1 MAFLAQDCLQANA
14 WVCGAYLRTRRE
26 EILAALVQHIDL
38 TLRAVVIGLLVAI
51 PLALLARR
59 FRRLETAIIAAT
71 SLLYTIPALAVFGI
85 LLPFTGLTPTTTV
98 IGLVLYSLTILVRN
112 ILTGLHGVPAD
123 VREAARGM
131 GYGPVRMLVQVDF
144 PLALPTI
151 IAGLRIATVSTIA
164 LATIG
169 AIVGNGGLG
178 QLIYQGLPNEF
189 HAQVLTATVL
199 VVLLAVVADLA
210 LIGLQR
216 ALTPWRTAV
225 GSW

>member
-14 WVCGAYLRTRRE
+14 WICGEYLRTRRE

-38 TLRAVVIGLLVAI
+38 TLRAVVIGLLLAV

-59 FRRLETAIIAAT
+59 VRRLETTILAAT
-71 SLLYTIPALAVFGI
+71 SLIYTIPALAMFAI
-85 LLPFTGLTPTTTV
+85 LLPVTGLTARTTV
-98 IGLVLYSLTILVRN
+98 TGLVLYSLTILVRN
-112 ILTGLHGVPAD
+112 IITGLDGVPDD

-131 GYGPVRMLVQVDF
+131 GYGPARMLVQVEL
-144 PLALPTI
+144 PLAAPTI

-178 QLIYQGLPNEF
+178 QLIYQGLPTAF
-189 HAQVLTATVL
+189 HAQILTAAVL
-199 VVLLAVVADLA
+199 VVLLAVVADLL
-210 LIGLQR
+210 LIGLQW
-216 ALTPWRTAV
+216 AVTPWRRAV
-225 GSW
+225 RS

>member
-1 MAFLAQDCLQANA
+1 MLAQDCLQANA
-14 WVCGAYLRTRRE
+14 WICGEYLSTRRE
-26 EILAALVQHIDL
+26 EILAALVQHVDL

-59 FRRLETAIIAAT
+59 FRRLETGILSAT
-71 SLLYTIPALAVFGI
+71 SLIYTIPALAMFSI
-85 LLPFTGLTPTTTV
+85 LLPFTGLTTQTTV
-98 IGLVLYSLTILVRN
+98 TGLVLYSLTILVRN
-112 ILTGLHGVPAD
+112 IITGLAGVPED

-131 GYGPVRMLVQVDF
+131 GYGAARMLVQVDF
-144 PLALPTI
+144 PLALPTVV
-151 IAGLRIATVSTIA
+151 AGLRIATVSTIA

-178 QLIYQGLPNEF
+178 KLMYEGLTTEF

-199 VVLLAVVADLA
+199 VVLLAVVADLL

-216 ALTPWRTAV
+216 ALMPWRRAV
-225 GSW
+225 GSS

>member
-14 WVCGAYLRTRRE
+14 WVCGEYLRTRRE
-26 EILAALVQHIDL
+26 EILAALIQHIDL
-38 TLRAVVIGLLVAI
+38 TLRAVVIGLVVAV

-59 FRRLETAIIAAT
+59 FRRLETPIVAST
-71 SLLYTIPALAVFGI
+71 SLIYTIPALAMFGI

-98 IGLVLYSLTILVRN
+98 VGLVLYSLTILVRN
-112 ILTGLHGVPAD
+112 IVTGLDGVPDD

-131 GYGPVRMLVQVDF
+131 GYGPVRMLVQVDL
-144 PLALPTI
+144 PLAVPAI

-164 LATIG
+164 LTTIG

-178 QLIYQGLPNEF
+178 QLIYQALPTEF
-189 HAQVLTATVL
+189 RAPVLTATVL
-199 VVLLAVVADLA
+199 VVLLAVVADLL

-216 ALTPWRTAV
+216 ALTPWRRAV
-225 GSW
+225 PS